1 VTSSYI
7 TPSVPFLPLSNY
19 LYAFRMSKR
28 TVLITG
34 CTRDSIGYS
43 LAKEFAAHDY
53 YVFATSRNTTSMGDL
68 SEIPNITTLSLDI
81 TSEASVLSAR
91 TIISKVTG
99 GSLDILYHN
108 AGYRSLAMAI
118 ESSVSEAF
126 KMFNTNLFGIL
137 LLNSVF
143 ADMLI
148 KAKGKIVFSGSV
160 SGYTPHP
167 SQAVYNSSKA
177 AVELYAKTLRLEM
190 RPLGVRV
197 VFVLTAAVRTGM
209 SSSRLELAEG
219 AVFEPQC

>member
-1 VTSSYI
+1 
-7 TPSVPFLPLSNY
+7 
-19 LYAFRMSKR
+19 
-28 TVLITG
+28 
-34 CTRDSIGYS
+34 
-43 LAKEFAAHDY
+43 
-53 YVFATSRNTTSMGDL
+53 
-68 SEIPNITTLSLDI
+68 
-81 TSEASVLSAR
+81 
-91 TIISKVTG
+91 
-99 GSLDILYHN
+99 
-108 AGYRSLAMAI
+108 
-118 ESSVSEAF
+118 
-126 KMFNTNLFGIL
+126 MFNTNLFGIL